1 MLNLNHTDA
10 SGNYQLSPAMDSV
23 GLVNVNGS
31 GTTTLPGNNS
41 YFGITSINA
50 GTLRAGADTG
60 LSPSS
65 DFVVAAG
72 DTLDASTYSPTV
84 LSLDSG
90 GVVTLAAGGSSS
102 VLTVA
107 QNYSG
112 NRSSVAQNTA
122 LGDSRSATPKLVVQ
136 GDTISNTT
144 LNITNLSGA
153 GAQTNVNGILVVQ
166 VDGASNGTFSL
177 PAPGYVVAGGF
188 RYTLAKVGKHWY
200 LQSDQQAETVGPDPD
215 QTPKPTTAPTPV
227 PTLGAL
233 GMAVM
238 ATLMAAVGLRRHRR
252 TL

>member
-90 GVVTLAAGGSSS
+90 GVVTLAAGGRRQQQRADGGPELQRQSQQCG
-102 VLTVA
+102 A
-107 QNYSG
+107 EY
-112 NRSSVAQNTA
+112 
-122 LGDSRSATPKLVVQ
+122 
-136 GDTISNTT
+136 
-144 LNITNLSGA
+144 GA
-153 GAQTNVNGILVVQ
+153 G
-166 VDGASNGTFSL
+166 
-177 PAPGYVVAGGF
+177 
-188 RYTLAKVGKHWY
+188 
-200 LQSDQQAETVGPDPD
+200 
-215 QTPKPTTAPTPV
+215 
-227 PTLGAL
+227 
-233 GMAVM
+233 
-238 ATLMAAVGLRRHRR
+238 
-252 TL
+252 